1 MSNMAIVENIVLYV
15 IVALL
20 FWFTRSPWSFLF
32 LMFVNF
38 NRGLTKRAADV
49 KPAGAFQVLSV
60 MWLYAANANR

>member
-38 NRGLTKRAADV
+38 NRGLTKRAADASAESTSQAESA
-49 KPAGAFQVLSV
+49 PTQRG
-60 MWLYAANANR
+60 